1 MVKIIAEAATN
12 HGGDIVLAKEM
23 VHAAK
28 ESGADAVKFQSWQ
41 VRTMDKAEPAYEMMS
56 PKELS
61 DEDHY
66 TLMEECENTGIE
78 FMTTCF
84 DIKRVDFLSGL
95 GLRSVK
101 VASTDVGSIS
111 MLRRLRES
119 FEHIILS
126 TGMSTEDEVE
136 AAAQV
141 LKTGKFTLLHC
152 VSLYPTPLDKAGL
165 GRMLWLSR
173 FSPSVGYSDHTL
185 GNDAA
190 KAAVAMGADIVEKH
204 FTLKRDPDNIFSNMS
219 ALPSDIK
226 DICDYAKEFEIMKA
240 YGGPGM
246 LEEEKEARR
255 TFVGRWGDNR

>member
-41 VRTMDKAEPAYEMMS
+41 VRTM
-56 PKELS
+56 
-61 DEDHY
+61 EDHY